1 MSDEKPTIQVRIVG
15 ATDVGLIR
23 EHNEDNFII
32 VDLSSGETN
41 FLEPREITL
50 TEKGAMLV
58 VCDGMGGAAAG
69 EVASHMAVESMR
81 RQMLKYVADHAES
94 KPAEQQAGLPA
105 LPPEAQSESS
115 FHRMA
120 RWLRDS
126 TARANLEIWEAACA
140 DLSKNG
146 MGTTLTGMLFVGSQI
161 VVSQIGDSRAYIC
174 RTGTLT
180 QITHDQS
187 LVNQLLDSGQITPEQ
202 AKLFEHSN
210 VILQALG
217 VQEDIEVVLSSETLR
232 RGDRLMLCSDG
243 LVGVVSD
250 EEIQEVMAST
260 EDLAET
266 ARKLIDLARSGGG
279 PDNITVIVAQVS
291 GDGLAA
297 PTPEDTAKYQTMTLP
312 GERPAERRV
321 FGEGYQFGTPA
332 GTPAG
337 TPDLNVAQP
346 VARVSFMVWLAL
358 FTLVITLVVLAI
370 VLIPK
375 RIRPPQRAQCA
386 VLVEPAGMQVW
397 VDNGSGPVGLTRS
410 RNELMTIELG
420 VGQHRFVLRSP
431 TDGSERSEAVVVNV
445 AEGQLCNLTLR
456 PLPSAE
462 PPHATPDAGAGSDAA
477 APVADLAAPTVDASV
492 SATAVPAASAAPTED
507 GDEEDP
513 AARKHEKK
521 AKKRKDKPV
530 GDSPAATTSTPA
542 AAEPA
547 TKPEPAT
554 PADKPEPSKATE
566 KPAAEPKA
574 AEPKAAEPKAAA
586 PKPAD
591 APKPAEPKAA
601 EPRAD
606 APKAAEPKS
615 TEPKTA
621 PPKPADAPAAP

>member
-1 MSDEKPTIQVRIVG
+1 MSDDKPTIQVRIVG

-32 VDLSSGETN
+32 VDLGSGETN

-81 RQMLKYVADHAES
+81 RQMLKYVADYTGTDGKSSDA
-94 KPAEQQAGLPA
+94 AGSA
-105 LPPEAQSESS
+105 ANLPPEAQNESA
-115 FHRMA
+115 FHRMS

-146 MGTTLTGMLFVGSQI
+146 MGTTLTGLLFIGSQI

-174 RTGTLT
+174 RMGTLT

-217 VQEDIEVVLSSETLR
+217 VQEDIEVVLSNETLR

-266 ARKLIDLARSGGG
+266 ARKLIDLARTGGG
-279 PDNITVIVAQVS
+279 PDNITVIVAQV
-291 GDGLAA
+291 GGEALPA
-297 PTPEDTAKYQTMTLP
+297 PTPEDVAKYQTMTLP

-321 FGEGYQFGTPA
+321 FGEGYQFGSPTGAPA
-332 GTPAG
+332 GA
-337 TPDLNVAQP
+337 PDLNVAQP
-346 VARVSFMVWLAL
+346 VARVSIVVWLAL

-375 RIRPPQRAQCA
+375 RIKPPQRAQCA

-397 VDNGSGPVGLTRS
+397 VDAGAGPVGLTRS
-410 RNELMTIELG
+410 RGELMTIELG

-431 TDGSERSEAVVVNV
+431 SDGVERSEAVVVHV
-445 AEGQLCNLTLR
+445 SEGQPCNLTLKL
-456 PLPSAE
+456 LPSAE
-462 PPHATPDAGAGSDAA
+462 PPQPSAAPDAGMHPDAGARVDLATPAVDASAIAAPPAPTGNAA
-477 APVADLAAPTVDASV
+477 APDEA
-492 SATAVPAASAAPTED
+492 
-507 GDEEDP
+507 GDEESSAKKP
-513 AARKHEKK
+513 EKK
-521 AKKRKDKPV
+521 LIKKRPKIDKSGPT
-530 GDSPAATTSTPA
+530 GETPQAIPPEGSSPPPTAKPETATPA
-542 AAEPA
+542 AAE
-547 TKPEPAT
+547 KPEPPKAP
-554 PADKPEPSKATE
+554 PASEPKASE
-566 KPAAEPKA
+566 PKAADAKAADAKA
-574 AEPKAAEPKAAA
+574 AEPKAPPAKPVAES
-586 PKPAD
+586 
-591 APKPAEPKAA
+591 KPAE
-601 EPRAD
+601 
-606 APKAAEPKS
+606 AP
-615 TEPKTA
+615 A
-621 PPKPADAPAAP
+621 PPAAP